1 MGKIV
6 SACASSHV
14 LFSPQAGPDRA
25 ENIFN
30 GMQQLGEYTKAA
42 KPDVILMFTVDHMFN
57 INLSIQPPF
66 CLGVAD
72 SYIPLG
78 DLDVPRREF
87 RGHRD
92 FAMCLAE
99 SVPDYSF
106 DLAIAESLT
115 PDHGVTIPLIFIKP
129 WGHIPVVPLYININM
144 LPVPTPKRCYELAL
158 ALREIIEEQRPSD
171 ERIAIIGSGGL
182 SHWLNIPGMG
192 NVAEDFDEEIIDI
205 IISGR
210 GKSIADMKVAEI
222 LEKGGNGGLEIM
234 NWMMMSAM
242 VPDSKGKK
250 IFYEAMPE
258 WMTGIGGVTMSIS

>member
-6 SACASSHV
+6 SASATSHV
-14 LFSPQAGPDRA
+14 LFSPLARPDRA
-25 ENIFN
+25 ERIFK
-30 GMQQLGEYTKAA
+30 GMQELGEYTSAA
-42 KPDVILMFTVDHMFN
+42 KPDVILMFTIDHMFN
-57 INLSIQPPF
+57 IDLSIQPPF

-72 SYIPLG
+72 SYMPLG
-78 DLDVPRREF
+78 DLDIPRREF
-87 RGHRD
+87 RGHRE

-99 SVPDYSF
+99 NAPDYGF
-106 DLAIAESLT
+106 DLAIAESLV

-144 LPVPTPKRCYELAL
+144 SPVPTPKRCYELAL
-158 ALREIIEEQRPSD
+158 ALREIISKHRPAA

-192 NVAEDFDEEIIDI
+192 TVDEEFDRTIIDT
-205 IISGR
+205 IISGK
-210 GKSIADMKVAEI
+210 GASIAGMKVDEI

-242 VPDSKGKK
+242 VPDRKGNKVY
-250 IFYEAMPE
+250 YEPMPE
-258 WMTGIGGVTMSIS
+258 WMTGIGGVAMSIS